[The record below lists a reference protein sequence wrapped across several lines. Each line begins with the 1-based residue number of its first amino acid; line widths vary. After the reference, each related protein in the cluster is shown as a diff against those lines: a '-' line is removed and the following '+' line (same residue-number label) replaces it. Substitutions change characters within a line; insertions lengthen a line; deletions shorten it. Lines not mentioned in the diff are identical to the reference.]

1 MMSGQGGQTMSGEFY
16 AMVVVTSVIAT
27 HCTLMMALWAPM
39 LKLPRADFPLAMAD
53 LSFGASFGGK
63 ASYWSGLLVIHLNGL
78 FFAFLYATVVAPWLE
93 SALAETAV
101 NTPMMWGAI
110 YGAMLFVASGVFF
123 QPVFLKLG
131 FFLIKAHP
139 LGWLT
144 SLMVHVIFGLV
155 CGWLA
160 PVA

>member
-1 MMSGQGGQTMSGEFY
+1 MNGEFY
-16 AMVVVTSVIAT
+16 FMVALAGIVAT

-53 LSFGASFGGK
+53 LSFGASFNGK
-63 ASYWSGLLVIHLNGL
+63 PASYWSGLVVIHLNGL
-78 FFAFLYATVVAPWLE
+78 FFAFLYSTAAAPWLE
-93 SALAETAV
+93 GLLAGSDY
-101 NTPMMWGAI
+101 NTPMMWGAL
-110 YGAMLFVASGVFF
+110 YGAILFVASGLFF

-131 FFLIKAHP
+131 LFLRKAHP

-144 SLMVHVIFGLV
+144 SLMVHGIFGLV

-160 PVA
+160 PVV

>member
-1 MMSGQGGQTMSGEFY
+1 MTGEFFF
-16 AMVVVTSVIAT
+16 MVAVAGIVAT

-53 LSFGASFGGK
+53 LSFGASFAGK
-63 ASYWSGLLVIHLNGL
+63 PPSYWSGLFVIYLNGL
-78 FFAFLYATVVAPWLE
+78 FFAFLYSTVAAPWLE
-93 SALAETAV
+93 DMLIGTDW
-101 NTPMMWGAI
+101 NMPLMWGAL
-110 YGAMLFVASGVFF
+110 YGVILFVVSGVFF

-131 FFLIKAHP
+131 PFLVKAHP

-144 SLMVHVIFGLV
+144 SLIVHGIFGLV

-160 PVA
+160 PVV